1 MRVKGEVT
9 EDTKRKAESAVVAKW
24 NRSHRRRPAKRADPP
39 SGRDEGSKRSDQTDE
54 DESGK
59 RDMGRAR
66 NESGKGMRVG
76 GGLHKTQRQRR
87 LDQMDDAEIRKGGSP
102 VRQKGGV
109 GRELEKVPRSK
120 TGCAV

>member
-9 EDTKRKAESAVVAKW
+9 EDTKGKAESAVVTKW

-102 VRQKGGV
+102 VPVRQKG

-120 TGCAV
+120 TRCAV